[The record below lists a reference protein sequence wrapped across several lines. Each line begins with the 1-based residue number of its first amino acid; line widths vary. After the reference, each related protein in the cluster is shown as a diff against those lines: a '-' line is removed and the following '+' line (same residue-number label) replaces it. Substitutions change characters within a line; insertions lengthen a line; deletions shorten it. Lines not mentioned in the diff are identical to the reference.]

1 MKTQKKKLK
10 LRKEIKIILFIVIS
24 LIIIF
29 NINNFLI
36 NVKSVND
43 WRYNQLILI
52 ISYIIYGIMFT
63 FTFIKE

>member
-1 MKTQKKKLK
+1 MKNTKRKLK
-10 LRKEIKIILFIVIS
+10 LKKEIKIILFIVIS

-43 WRYNQLILI
+43 WRYNQIILI

-63 FTFIKE
+63 FTFIKD

>member
-1 MKTQKKKLK
+1 MKNTKRKLK
-10 LRKEIKIILFIVIS
+10 LKKEIKIILFIVIS

-36 NVKSVND
+36 DVKSVND

-52 ISYIIYGIMFT
+52 ASYIIYGIMFT
-63 FTFIKE
+63 FTFIKD